1 MKKKI
6 ILVAIIIAI
15 IGIGAFLVLKNPN
28 KKENNKYNDK
38 LSKLITETSWVRDGG
53 GDTEHI
59 VFNKNGH
66 YAYYCS
72 CGSPV
77 GNSDM
82 YDKYVYDKETNTI
95 KVYASYDKKEY
106 DLIKIKEVDE
116 LKLVLDFDGYET
128 IFYSEEGKYLQEN
141 PLPIA
146 GIEYKTSEDVR
157 IKFKKDGTFESYD
170 NKNGGFTYSS
180 DICFYWTY
188 DEEYK
193 WIYLECNDEKERKI
207 MLYKYD
213 ESKIETSP
221 ITLLIFN
228 PETEVEFK
236 PVK

>member
-6 ILVAIIIAI
+6 LIITIILIIVL
-15 IGIGAFLVLKNPN
+15 GTFLVLKNLN
-28 KKENNKYNDK
+28 KKEDNKYNDK
-38 LSKLITETSWVRDGG
+38 LSKLITETNWIRDGG

-59 VFNKNGH
+59 RFNKEGN
-66 YAYYCS
+66 YVYYCD

-77 GNSDM
+77 GNSDL
-82 YDKYVYDKETNTI
+82 YDLYVYDKETNTI

-106 DLIKIKEVDE
+106 ELIKIKEVNE
-116 LKLVLDFDGYET
+116 LKLVLDFNGKEKT
-128 IFYSEEGKYLQEN
+128 FYSKEGIYLENN

-146 GIEYKTSEDVR
+146 GIEYKSSEDVR
-157 IKFKKDGTFESYD
+157 IEFKRDGSFESYD
-170 NKNGGFTYSS
+170 NKNGGFTYAS
-180 DICFYWTY
+180 DICFTWTY

-207 MLYKYD
+207 MLNEYD

-228 PETEVEFK
+228 PETAIEFE